1 MRLCGYYA
9 QVEIQGFYA
18 EILLIS
24 ALIFIGEVTKMTKLR
39 RTILSLSI
47 LLMVVMPTRADDDNW
62 EYQVIILQ
70 GVTAGSTLEKQAKG
84 VSLDTRRTRIL
95 NGLAADGW
103 EVVSVIGGPVTDH
116 AVYLKRKLTK

>member
-1 MRLCGYYA
+1 M
-9 QVEIQGFYA
+9 IK
-18 EILLIS
+18 LL
-24 ALIFIGEVTKMTKLR
+24 
-39 RTILSLSI
+39 RTTLLLTMLLTM
-47 LLMVVMPTRADDDNW
+47 LLMTMMPIRADDGNW

-70 GVTAGSTLEKQAKG
+70 GFTAGNTLEKQAKG

-95 NGLAADGW
+95 NELAADGW